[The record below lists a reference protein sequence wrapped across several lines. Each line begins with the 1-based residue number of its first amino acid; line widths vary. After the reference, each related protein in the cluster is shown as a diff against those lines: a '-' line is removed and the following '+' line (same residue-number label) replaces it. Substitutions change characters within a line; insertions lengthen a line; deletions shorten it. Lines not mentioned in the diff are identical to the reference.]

1 MKEKYV
7 IYNKGC
13 DDTTK
18 GIFEFTKEEFLFLN
32 NLFKELNKNS
42 YYGCMPK
49 IFIYKQDNLI
59 EKGCEQNER

>member
-1 MKEKYV
+1 MKEKYI

-18 GIFEFTKEEFLFLN
+18 GVFEFTEEEFLFLN
-32 NLFKELNKNS
+32 NLFEELNKNS

-59 EKGCEQNER
+59 KKCDEQE